1 MGAPSAPPQ
10 GRQAKGIV
18 KKINSLLLATVLLAG
33 CATKAPDVA
42 TYIDPYTKARTD
54 LMSENMLEATEPIRE
69 VVWLNAS
76 RMFKNPRD
84 FQYYLEVD
92 YMART
97 ETGYLEIPPGE
108 TLVIIADGQE
118 IKFNGSGSIN
128 ARKEQKE
135 DVSERAIYAATGQQ
149 LRTIANAENVRVS
162 ILGRKGIV
170 QRKFTPENFERFRQF
185 VQRFVATS

>member
-1 MGAPSAPPQ
+1 MGALSAPPQ
-10 GRQAKGIV
+10 GRLSKSTV
-18 KKINSLLLATVLLAG
+18 KKINSLLLATVLLGG
-33 CATKAPDVA
+33 CATKAPDVL
-42 TYIDPYTKARTD
+42 TYVDPYTKARTD
-54 LMSENMLEATEPIRE
+54 LMSENMLESPEPIRE

-76 RMFKNPRD
+76 RMFKNARD
-84 FQYYLEVD
+84 YQYYLEVD

-118 IKFNGSGSIN
+118 LKFNGSGSTN
-128 ARKEQKE
+128 ARKGQKDE
-135 DVSERAIYAATGQQ
+135 VSERAIYAATGQQ

-170 QRKFTPENFERFRQF
+170 QRKFTAENFERFRQF

>member
-1 MGAPSAPPQ
+1 
-10 GRQAKGIV
+10 V
-18 KKINSLLLATVLLAG
+18 KKINSLLLATVVLAG
-33 CATKAPDVA
+33 CATKSPDVV

-54 LMSENMLEATEPIRE
+54 LMAENMLESPEPVRE

-76 RMFKNPRD
+76 RMFNNSSS

-92 YMART
+92 FMARA
-97 ETGYLEIPPGE
+97 ETGFLEIPSGE

-118 IKFNGSGSIN
+118 LKFTGSGSVN
-128 ARKEQKE
+128 ARKEQKDE
-135 DVSERAIYAATGQQ
+135 VSERAIYAATGQQ

-162 ILGRKGIV
+162 VLGRKGIV

-185 VQRFVATS
+185 VQRYVTTA